1 MTIIYAIFASLL
13 DLLQPFQIISP
24 LLLLEFHLILV
35 LKKNL
40 PLLSAKLL
48 NMRFTQRFEWWEL
61 VLFMLIFSIGIKE
74 IN

>member
-13 DLLQPFQIISP
+13 YPLQPFQIISP

-48 NMRFTQRFEWWEL
+48 NIRFTQRFEWWEL